1 MGYIFLKILKWIKEF
16 SYLTKIVLGNEKRNK
31 LVLIFV
37 DKCIQ
42 ISLNLKTVTLSIV
55 VLVISNEKR
64 NLQI

>member
-1 MGYIFLKILKWIKEF
+1 MGYTLLKILKLIKEF
-16 SYLTKIVLGNEKRNK
+16 SYLTKKVLANKKRNK
-31 LVLIFV
+31 LVLIFA